1 MADQTLKMDEMLN
14 SNGSGFMSDAEML
27 EFLNRSD
34 VVKGPKSQAVLN
46 NLRSKSA
53 MSDIERAL
61 ADSTQKAIPIEND
74 VSFDDRI
81 NQLSDE
87 ELGVYI
93 DLMNIEQ
100 GDMGPNLD
108 SEQNYNLLER
118 ILQTLGLG
126 RSVDET
132 RLMEGST
139 PKQIQEYMNEKMQGT
154 RGALGGMKDTV
165 IDEVNKMKSNDTIM
179 MLPSNPPKYE
189 SVPNYSDA
197 IPSVKMPDITP
208 ELSEEEKYL
217 QEISREIRKNQ
228 SLRRDS
234 SGNMDL
240 L

>member
-27 EFLNRSD
+27 EFLNRID

-108 SEQNYNLLER
+108 SEQDYNLLER

-139 PKQIQEYMNEKMQGT
+139 PKQIQEYMKEQMQGT
-154 RGALGGMKDTV
+154 RGTLSDMKTQ
-165 IDEVNKMKSNDTIM
+165 IM
-179 MLPSNPPKYE
+179 
-189 SVPNYSDA
+189 D
-197 IPSVKMPDITP
+197 
-208 ELSEEEKYL
+208 
-217 QEISREIRKNQ
+217 
-228 SLRRDS
+228 
-234 SGNMDL
+234 
-240 L
+240 

>member
-1 MADQTLKMDEMLN
+1 MADQIE
-14 SNGSGFMSDAEML
+14 A
-27 EFLNRSD
+27 
-34 VVKGPKSQAVLN
+34 
-46 NLRSKSA
+46 
-53 MSDIERAL
+53 IERAL

-100 GDMGPNLD
+100 GDMGPDLD

-139 PKQIQEYMNEKMQGT
+139 PKQIQEYMKEQMQGT
-154 RGALGGMKDTV
+154 RGTLSDMKTQ
-165 IDEVNKMKSNDTIM
+165 IM
-179 MLPSNPPKYE
+179 
-189 SVPNYSDA
+189 D
-197 IPSVKMPDITP
+197 
-208 ELSEEEKYL
+208 
-217 QEISREIRKNQ
+217 
-228 SLRRDS
+228 
-234 SGNMDL
+234 
-240 L
+240 

>member
-139 PKQIQEYMNEKMQGT
+139 PEQIQEYMKEQMQGT

>member
-53 MSDIERAL
+53 MSDIEKAL

-108 SEQNYNLLER
+108 SEQDYNLLER

-139 PKQIQEYMNEKMQGT
+139 PEQIQEYMKEQMQGT
-154 RGALGGMKDTV
+154 RGTLSDMKTQ
-165 IDEVNKMKSNDTIM
+165 IM
-179 MLPSNPPKYE
+179 
-189 SVPNYSDA
+189 D
-197 IPSVKMPDITP
+197 
-208 ELSEEEKYL
+208 
-217 QEISREIRKNQ
+217 
-228 SLRRDS
+228 
-234 SGNMDL
+234 
-240 L
+240 

>member
-1 MADQTLKMDEMLN
+1 MADQIE
-14 SNGSGFMSDAEML
+14 A
-27 EFLNRSD
+27 
-34 VVKGPKSQAVLN
+34 
-46 NLRSKSA
+46 
-53 MSDIERAL
+53 IERAL
-61 ADSTQKAIPIEND
+61 AESTQKAIPIEND

-139 PKQIQEYMNEKMQGT
+139 PKQIQEYMKEQMQGT

-165 IDEVNKMKSNDTIM
+165 MDEVNKMKSNDTIM